1 MRSLKTLLL
10 LPLLAALAACGD
22 NATAPTDQDLLG
34 TWSIEPTP
42 ALLPDGGIRQM
53 TVQFGSDG
61 GYTLETAT
69 YAPGIGVRQQ
79 LSYGKSVGSVT
90 AAGGALRFH
99 PAGAV
104 SLGRTQAIA
113 ANASADGLNW
123 GLRQPVTYQV
133 VGNHLVLHLPAP
145 SLAPVVLTRQGY

>member
-1 MRSLKTLLL
+1 MRALKTLLL
-10 LPLLAALAACGD
+10 LPLLAAAAACGD

-53 TVQFGSDG
+53 TVQFGPDG

-69 YAPGIGVRQQ
+69 YGPGIGLRQPP

-90 AAGGALRFH
+90 ATGGALRFH

-104 SLGRTQAIA
+104 SLGRTSAIA
-113 ANASADGLNW
+113 ANGGADGLNR

-145 SLAPVVLTRQGY
+145 SLA